1 MSPITVTIIA
11 SFLLAFKSILVE
23 GSEIVILSLA
33 TVSQLGKRNVLFGVI
48 LGIGGSLIIFAVVRQ
63 VFLLLP
69 EVVIDLLAAVILFY
83 FSSKFLRGFVKY
95 YFGKKSFREKMTRLS
110 KEIVAKGLEQ
120 SKVDSPTSVIS
131 FSFVNSLPV
140 FAITLNEG
148 FEASIVLGA
157 AGAFNLEWT
166 GIGAALS
173 ILVLIVVAIAS
184 YDYLIRFPRWLLDLI
199 AGVVLFSFAAYFLG
213 SGLLVQFGGG
223 S

>member
-1 MSPITVTIIA
+1 MSPITVTIVA

-33 TVSQLGKRNVLFGVI
+33 TISQLGKRNVLLGVI
-48 LGIGGSLIIFAVVRQ
+48 LGVGGSALIFAVVRQ

-69 EVVIDLLAAVILFY
+69 EIIIDLLASVVLFY

-95 YFGKKSFREKMTRLS
+95 YFGKKSFREKMVKLS
-110 KEIVAKGLEQ
+110 KEIIAKDLEQ
-120 SKVDSPTSVIS
+120 SKAAGSTSTIP

-140 FAITLNEG
+140 LAITLNEG

-166 GIGAALS
+166 GIGAAVSIIVL
-173 ILVLIVVAIAS
+173 ILVAIVS

-199 AGVVLFSFAAYFLG
+199 AGVVLFSFGAYFLG
-213 SGLLVQFGGG
+213 TGLLIQFGLG